1 MFSADPGNLDLG
13 DLELTW
19 LPASEHSPRL
29 FTQSQIN
36 HRINHMKCGSLTEI
50 THQKLVNILG
60 NNCMEMYH

>member
-29 FTQSQIN
+29 FTQSQDQ
-36 HRINHMKCGSLTEI
+36 SYEVW
-50 THQKLVNILG
+50 LVNG
-60 NNCMEMYH
+60 NNAPKIS